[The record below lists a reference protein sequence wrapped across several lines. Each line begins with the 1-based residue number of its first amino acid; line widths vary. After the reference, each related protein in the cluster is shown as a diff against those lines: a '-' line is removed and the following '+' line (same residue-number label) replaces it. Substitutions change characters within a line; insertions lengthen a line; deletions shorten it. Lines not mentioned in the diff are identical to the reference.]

1 MKYVVFILS
10 SIDSVVG
17 IVRDDY
23 FLAWITCFAVML
35 FCLNCIIKGEE
46 ENEEN

>member
-1 MKYVVFILS
+1 MKYIAFILS
-10 SIDSVVG
+10 SIYSVLA

-35 FCLNCIIKGEE
+35 FSLNCIIKGEE
-46 ENEEN
+46 